1 MIKLSEIAINQR
13 APYKVEQTGDT
24 SFMFETK
31 HGVVYSVGFMQ
42 DVSFFSEGVYQF
54 YLINLSSTTIGV
66 DKNISETVRVVIEEF
81 FSHKEMVMLY
91 ICDTTD
97 MRQESRDRLFKIW
110 FDTYIHNGS
119 YTMYNACMTLDNV
132 QYFSSIILRKDHPFH
147 DNIISTFHNYILEH
161 NQEELA
167 N

>member
-1 MIKLSEIAINQR
+1 MINLSVNAINQR
-13 APYKVEQTGDT
+13 SPYKLEQTGDI

-54 YLINLSSTTIGV
+54 YLINLSGKTIGG
-66 DKNISETVRVVIEEF
+66 DDDISETVRVVIEEF
-81 FSHKEMVMLY
+81 FAQEEVVMLY

-97 MRQESRDRLFKIW
+97 MRQEYRDRLFKAW
-110 FDTYIHNGS
+110 FDTYIYNGS

-132 QYFSSIILRKDHPFH
+132 KYFSSIILRKDHPFH

-161 NQEELA
+161 NQG
-167 N
+167 